1 MVAAAGLPHF
11 GVESPLLAG
20 LRPTEL
26 QTVLSAA
33 TRKRYA
39 ADSVI
44 THQGF
49 PANQL
54 LMLLKGRARL
64 FHETSD
70 GKRLPM
76 MWVTPGHLIG
86 SMTLIPSPSTYLV
99 STEAIRDSLVLCWE
113 RNTIRE
119 LAYRF
124 PRMFDNCLAIAANYF
139 TWYIDTHVALTCH
152 AAPERLGLIIRGF
165 SSVIGQKVDGGV
177 ELDITNEELANAANI
192 TPFTVSRLLS
202 QWQKRG
208 LVRKL
213 RGKILVKAPEKLVRL
228 TGERRAG
235 EAAEK
240 LGKRLA

>member
-1 MVAAAGLPHF
+1 MVTDAGLPHI
-11 GVESPLLAG
+11 GVESPFLEG
-20 LRPTEL
+20 LRPIEL

-39 ADSVI
+39 ANSVI

-49 PANQL
+49 PANHL
-54 LMLLKGRARL
+54 LMLIKGRARL

-86 SMTLIPSPSTYLV
+86 SMTLIPRTSTYLV

-124 PRMFDNCLAIAANYF
+124 PRIFDNCLAIAASYF

-152 AAPERLGLIIRGF
+152 TAPERLGLIIRGF
-165 SSVIGQKVDGGV
+165 SNVIGQKVDGGV

-202 QWQKRG
+202 QWQRRG

-228 TGERRAG
+228 AGERRAG

-240 LGKRLA
+240 LGKKLA